1 MNYPCHTRST
11 NSRTRSSG
19 FTLIELLTVIAI
31 IGILAAIL
39 IPVVGKVRDSARQ
52 ASCASNV
59 RQIGQAMHLYHDD
72 HGRFPDQNDGS
83 YVTLAG
89 QRGTGAGPGGSY
101 TTPAD
106 RRPLNPY
113 LDVPP
118 HPDAIVEITRCP
130 SDKVMWEASGS
141 SYAYGNIYDYLVR
154 QPGGIGVPLGV
165 IENPAR
171 VLMAYE
177 VNAALMARGQN
188 APANYDFHDRG
199 RYNVVFADGHVRYLQ
214 IFPSRLVSDEYS
226 FFWNR

>member
-1 MNYPCHTRST
+1 MISFST
-11 NSRTRSSG
+11 SRLPTSLRSSA
-19 FTLIELLTVIAI
+19 FTLIELLTVIAV

-39 IPVVGKVRDSARQ
+39 IPVVGKVRDSARR
-52 ASCASNV
+52 AACASNL

-72 HGRFPDQNDGS
+72 HGHFPNQNDGS

-89 QRGTGAGPGGSY
+89 QRGSGAGPGGSY

-113 LDVPP
+113 LGVAD
-118 HPDAIVEITRCP
+118 HPDAVVEITRCP
-130 SDKVMWEASGS
+130 SDNVMWEASGS
-141 SYAYGNIYDYLVR
+141 SYAYGNIYEYLVR
-154 QPGGIGVPLGV
+154 QPGGAGVPLEQ
-165 IENPAR
+165 IQNPSR

-188 APANYDFHDRG
+188 APAQYDFHERE
-199 RYNVVFADGHVRYLQ
+199 RYNVVYADGHVSFLRIY
-214 IFPSRLVSDEYS
+214 PNRLVSDEYS

>member
-1 MNYPCHTRST
+1 MKILPFPARRCPSAA
-11 NSRTRSSG
+11 G
-19 FTLIELLTVIAI
+19 FSLIELLTVIAI

-39 IPVVGKVRDSARQ
+39 IPVVGKARESARQ
-52 ASCASNV
+52 VACASNV

-89 QRGTGAGPGGSY
+89 QRGSGGGPGGSY

-113 LDVPP
+113 LDVPNQ
-118 HPDAIVEITRCP
+118 PDAPVEITRCP
-130 SDKVMWEASGS
+130 SDNVMWPASGS
-141 SYAYGNIYDYLVR
+141 SYAYGNIYEYLVR
-154 QPGGIGVPLGV
+154 QPGGRGVALEM
-165 IENPAR
+165 IESPAR

-177 VNAALMARGQN
+177 VNAALMARGQS
-188 APANYDFHDRG
+188 APANLNFHGRG
-199 RYNVVFADGHVRYLQ
+199 RYNVVFADGHVRHLHV
-214 IFPSRLVSDEYS
+214 FPGRLVAEEYS